1 MKTKLSYSI
10 CIFFAI
16 LFVSPGC
23 KKSSP
28 IIIPVK
34 LPAVNTISPTSG
46 IAGTVVTISGANFS
60 ATAADNTVK
69 FNGTAASVTSA
80 TASTLV
86 VTAPAA
92 ASTGAITVTTTGG
105 TATGPVFTYL
115 MAPTVA
121 TISPVSAKAGAAVTI
136 TGTNFDATAANNTVK
151 FNGVAATVTSAT
163 TTKLVVT
170 APAAATSGAVTV
182 ATSGGTATGP
192 VFTYIVAPTITAISP
207 TSAAEGASITITGT
221 DFDAVAAN
229 NTVKFNGT
237 AASVTTASTTQLVVK
252 VPAGGSSGN
261 VTVTTVGGTSNG
273 LAFTYTVAGPSV
285 YVLGSD
291 IVKGF
296 GYWKNSSFT
305 AITDCTTP
313 YAMVGSGTDIYVAG
327 PASTNTPTYWKN
339 GTAVHLS
346 SQTGYTFSIV
356 VSGTDVYCL
365 GQING
370 TYYVWKNGTATQL
383 TTTTVTNI
391 GGSGTSNYLNNAL
404 AVSNGDTYV
413 AGARY
418 LGTSTILKATYWKN
432 GTPIDITDGI
442 HSGNA
447 LATAIAVSGGAV
459 YVAGTEEIRDPGT
472 GGIINKAPRL
482 WKNGV
487 SIPLNTPGNSL
498 FNSVSSILV
507 AGSDVYVGGQYN
519 GAGAVW
525 KNGTM
530 LAPSAYAVAE
540 NVSSLFLYNNT
551 DLYAGG
557 ASSSSG
563 ENGYWKNGSFVEMDP
578 GCTVLSSGCA
588 RTSANQVVSVYVK

>member
-1 MKTKLSYSI
+1 MKTKLTYSI
-10 CIFFAI
+10 CIFFVMSFI
-16 LFVSPGC
+16 LPGC

-28 IIIPVK
+28 VLIPVK
-34 LPAVNTISPTSG
+34 VPAINTISPTSG

-69 FNGTAASVTSA
+69 FNGTDATVTSA
-80 TASTLV
+80 TAGKLT

-92 ASTGAITVTTTGG
+92 ASTGAITVTTAGG

-115 MAPTVA
+115 LAPTIA
-121 TISPVSAKAGAAVTI
+121 TISPVSAKAGTAITI

-151 FNGVAATVTSAT
+151 FNGVAAAITSAT

-192 VFTYIVAPTITAISP
+192 VFTFIVAPTITAINP
-207 TSAAEGASITITGT
+207 TSAAEGASVTITGT

-237 AASVTTASTTQLVVK
+237 TASVTTANTTQLVVK
-252 VPAGGSSGN
+252 VPTGGSSGN

-273 LAFTYTVAGPSV
+273 IAFTYTATGPTV

-291 IVKGF
+291 TRS
-296 GYWKNSSFT
+296 GYGWWKNSSFT
-305 AITDCTTP
+305 AIPSCTSA
-313 YAMVGSGTDIYVAG
+313 YAMVGSGTDIYIAG
-327 PASTNTPTYWKN
+327 PTTANVPTYWKN
-339 GTAVHLS
+339 GTAVQLS

-447 LATAIAVSGGAV
+447 QATAICVSGGAI
-459 YVAGTEEIRDPGT
+459 YIAGFEEIRDPAS

-482 WKNGV
+482 WKNGI
-487 SIPLNTPGNSL
+487 SIPLTTPGNSL

-507 AGSDVYVGGQYN
+507 SGGDVYVGGQYN

-530 LAPSAYAVAE
+530 LTPSAYAVAE

-551 DLYAGG
+551 DLYIGG

-563 ENGYWKNGSFVEMDP
+563 ENGYWKNGDFVEMDP
-578 GCTVLSSGCA
+578 GCTILGPGCA
-588 RTSANQVVSVYVK
+588 RTSANQVISLYVK